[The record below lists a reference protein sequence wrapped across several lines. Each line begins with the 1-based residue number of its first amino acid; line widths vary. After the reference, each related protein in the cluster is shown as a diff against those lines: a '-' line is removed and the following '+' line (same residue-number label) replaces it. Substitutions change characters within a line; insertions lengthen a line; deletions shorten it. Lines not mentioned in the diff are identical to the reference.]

1 MDGHQ
6 FRAFEVLMSWKLSW
20 VLSFLLFGV
29 IAGHIFVDFS
39 NYCPYHKCLW
49 IEPIIP
55 LMLMMMIANGWKGK
69 RPFLILSSLNVVSC
83 VTNDLNVI
91 SCCET
96 QRIQFSRLGAIFL
109 PHHFL
114 RVKQVC
120 ASANGFWII
129 EPRSDPTTKEKSY
142 ICHWIED

>member
-1 MDGHQ
+1 MLGI
-6 FRAFEVLMSWKLSW
+6 
-20 VLSFLLFGV
+20 V
-29 IAGHIFVDFS
+29 IAGIQMKICCLNFMLIYYWWRWWYWQGLWRSSTALYFLSHFDFS
-39 NYCPYHKCLW
+39 SLCGFKC
-49 IEPIIP
+49 
-55 LMLMMMIANGWKGK
+55 MMRIWLSGWKGK
-69 RPFLILSSLNVVSC
+69 RLFLIPGSLNVVSC

-142 ICHWIED
+142 ICHWI